1 MSEADPSPASNEPS
15 SAVAGP
21 RAEPSRRTVGLAC
34 DQCGYLLWGMRD
46 RRCPEC
52 GRGFL
57 PSDYDFVPGAVA
69 FACPHCDQAYFG
81 TGRYGRLEPFVF
93 SCVRCGERLSMDDT
107 IVTPAPGV
115 DPMRTVAAGLPWL
128 DRARLGRFTAWR
140 KTLVLALF
148 DPARLAR
155 AMPDPAGGCGGV
167 RFGVL
172 TILMYLAV
180 MFLPFVALVAFS
192 VARAGGLGGWG
203 GGGIFLASSFLLTA
217 LFLLLLVPLWGL
229 LAHLV
234 LICTGRRAGGLSRT
248 LGAMG
253 FASGCA
259 VLGAVPCLGVY
270 LLPIAAIWPAIS
282 GIIILRHAQRVGWW
296 RSVFAVGLGPVLV
309 AVGATLLFALPA
321 YLGARIS
328 LGTARAQAAQAR
340 AAALAAAQ
348 TLPPSAMP
356 STHGVTAGLR
366 TFQLDHGRWPAHAL
380 EAIEANAFPATTLCM
395 PDAAIP
401 RVLADVPAGGTG
413 LDRFVFLERP
423 DARLAISRAV
433 ANLPPGVVA
442 HRLGDFVFTY
452 HGVNHNGDGRLWI
465 VVARGEVGADPAN
478 GVVGRGLVAGQL
490 DGTIHPVTEANVPA
504 ALAEQNEIRAE
515 HGMPPLPDPA
525 IVTHERPK

>member
-1 MSEADPSPASNEPS
+1 MSEVDPSPAPNEPA
-15 SAVAGP
+15 SAVVGP
-21 RAEPSRRTVGLAC
+21 RAEPTRRTLGFAC

-52 GRGFL
+52 GRDFR

-69 FACPHCDQAYFG
+69 FACPRCDQAYFG
-81 TGRYGRLEPFVF
+81 TGRHGRLEPFVF

-115 DPMRTVAAGLPWL
+115 DPFRTVAAGLPWL

-140 KTLVLALF
+140 RTLALALF
-148 DPARLAR
+148 DPARLGR
-155 AMPDPAGGCGGV
+155 SMPEHQRGCGGV

-172 TILMYLAV
+172 TISIYLALLFV
-180 MFLPFVALVAFS
+180 PFAALLMLGI
-192 VARAGGLGGWG
+192 ARAGGWA
-203 GGGIFLASSFLLTA
+203 GGGILLVSWFLLTA
-217 LFLLLLVPLWGL
+217 LFFLLLVPLWGL
-229 LAHLV
+229 LAHLALV
-234 LICTGRRAGGLSRT
+234 CTGRRAGGLSRT
-248 LGAMG
+248 VGAMG

-259 VLGAVPCLGVY
+259 ALGAVPCLGVY
-270 LLPIAAIWPAIS
+270 LLPIAAIWPAVS
-282 GIIILRHAQRVGWW
+282 GIIILRHAQRIGWW
-296 RSVFAVGLGPVLV
+296 RSAFAVGLGPLLV
-309 AVGATLLFALPA
+309 TIGATLLFVLPA
-321 YLGARIS
+321 YLGAQAA
-328 LGTARAQAAQAR
+328 LGAARAQAARSR
-340 AAALAAAQ
+340 AAALAAPQ

-433 ANLPPGVVA
+433 ADLPPGVVA

-452 HGVNHNGDGRLWI
+452 HGVNPNGDGRLWI
-465 VVARGEVGADPAN
+465 VVARGEVGADPAS
-478 GVVGRGLVAGQL
+478 GVAGRGLVAGQL
-490 DGTIHPVTEANVPA
+490 DGTIHPVAEADIPA
-504 ALAEQNEIRAE
+504 ALAAQNAIRAE
-515 HGMPPLPDPA
+515 QGMPPLPDPA
-525 IVTHERPK
+525 IVTHESPK